1 MAWQIVGVAVF
12 RRGFEAPMRIKIPS
26 DLSALL
32 HAGLWRSVASLG
44 IKVATAGLTYL
55 TYVVLSRT
63 MTPDEYGHFAF
74 GLALA
79 TVLAIAAGVGQP
91 MAILRLWS
99 QETVAGRRDNAISAL
114 QAGSSITI
122 AAGFGFAALLCI
134 LTFVVWQVYPPA
146 DTPNHFYGAAFLILP
161 MAMAEYNSSV
171 LRAQGSLWT
180 ALVPRDI
187 LWRVALPALVLVFF
201 AFGSVLSGPDAL
213 VLSAALLSLMLAG
226 QFWLSAARHY
236 VLMPALGSLARYWR
250 QWGGLS
256 LWLMLGAL
264 IETAA
269 LNADV
274 ILVGLMLDLESSGIY
289 FNAFRTAGLM
299 TLFTFAIELVIAPM
313 VAQHYHAG
321 EMRKAQAITA
331 LASVA
336 GFAFSLVIFAIFA
349 GWGGFVLSLFGDYYA
364 EGTMV
369 LVLLAFGLLFDA
381 ATGPSKIVMMMTGHE
396 RAYVAIFGTI
406 MALGFVV
413 QFLVIPAYGIV
424 GAAAANMGARIVAQV
439 AIALWCRFRIGLDTS
454 LLGIF
459 AVRGAVDRPTLP

>member
-1 MAWQIVGVAVF
+1 
-12 RRGFEAPMRIKIPS
+12 MRIKIPA

-63 MTPDEYGHFAF
+63 LSPDEYGHFAF

-99 QETVAGRRDNAISAL
+99 QETVAGRRAAAVEAVR
-114 QAGSSITI
+114 AGSTLTI
-122 AAGFGFAALLCI
+122 VSSLVLAAALCI
-134 LTFVVWQVYPPA
+134 LTFVIWQVYPPS

-161 MAMAEYNSSV
+161 MAMAEYNSAV

-187 LWRVALPALVLVFF
+187 FWRMALPAVVLALF
-201 AFGSVLSGPDAL
+201 APGLVLSGPDAL
-213 VLSAALLSLMLAG
+213 VLSAALLSLMLAL
-226 QFWLSAARHY
+226 QFWQAEGGGKY
-236 VLMPALGSLARYWR
+236 VLTPAIGAVRRYWA
-250 QWGGLS
+250 QWGNIS
-256 LWLMLGAL
+256 RWLMLGAV

-274 ILVGLMLDLESSGIY
+274 ILVGLMLDLESSGVY

-321 EMRKAQAITA
+321 QMRQAQAITA

-349 GWGGFVLSLFGDYYA
+349 GWGDYILSLFGDHYA
-364 EGTMV
+364 EGALI

-396 RAYVAIFGTI
+396 RAYVAIFGTV
-406 MALGFVV
+406 MAIG
-413 QFLVIPAYGIV
+413 FLVQIAVIPHFGIV
-424 GAAAANMGARIVAQV
+424 GAAAANMGARIVAQL
-439 AIALWCRFRIGLDTS
+439 AIACWCRFRIGLDTS
-454 LLGIF
+454 LLGVF
-459 AVRGAVDRPTLP
+459 NVPRRS

>member
-1 MAWQIVGVAVF
+1 MAWQIVGVVVF
-12 RRGFEAPMRIKIPS
+12 RRGSEAPMRIKFPS

-32 HAGLWRSVASLG
+32 SAGLLRSVASLG

-79 TVLAIAAGVGQP
+79 TVLAIAAGTGQP

-99 QETVAGRRDNAISAL
+99 QEAVAGRREEAIRAV

-122 AAGFGFAALLCI
+122 AASFCLSALLCI
-134 LTFVVWQVYPPA
+134 FTFVVWQVYPPS

-180 ALVPRDI
+180 ALVPRDL
-187 LWRVALPALVLVFF
+187 LWRMALPALVLGLF
-201 AFGSVLSGPDAL
+201 AFGLVLSGPEAL

-226 QFWLSAARHY
+226 QFWLSEKRHY
-236 VLMPALGSLARYWR
+236 VLMPALGQMRSYWR
-250 QWGGLS
+250 KWGGLS
-256 LWLMLGAL
+256 RWLMLGAL

-274 ILVGLMLDLESSGIY
+274 ILVGLMLDLESSGVY

-313 VAQHYHAG
+313 VAQHFHAG

-336 GFAFSLVIFAIFA
+336 GFAFSLVIFALFV
-349 GWGGFVLSLFGDYYA
+349 GWGDFVLSLFGDYYA

-396 RAYVAIFGTI
+396 RAYVVIFGTI

-424 GAAAANMGARIVAQV
+424 GAAAANMGARIIAQI

-459 AVRGAVDRPTLP
+459 ALRSAIDRPGRA

>member
-1 MAWQIVGVAVF
+1 
-12 RRGFEAPMRIKIPS
+12 MRLKIPS

-32 HAGLWRSVASLG
+32 HAGLWRSLASLG
-44 IKVATAGLTYL
+44 IKLATAGLTYL

-63 MTPDEYGHFAF
+63 MSPDEYGHFAF

-99 QETVAGRRDNAISAL
+99 QETVAGRSDKAVQAAKAGSAL
-114 QAGSSITI
+114 TILSSLVVAATLCLMIFI
-122 AAGFGFAALLCI
+122 AWQLAPFG
-134 LTFVVWQVYPPA
+134 
-146 DTPNHFYGAAFLILP
+146 DTPNHFYGAAFLVLP

-187 LWRVALPALVLVFF
+187 FWRLALPGAVVLLF
-201 AFGSVLSGPDAL
+201 AFGIVLSGPEGL
-213 VLSAALLSLMLAG
+213 VLSAALLAGMLVL
-226 QFWLSAARHY
+226 QFWQGNRKTY
-236 VLMPALGSLARYWR
+236 VLTPAFGAIRAYWK
-250 QWGGLS
+250 QWGGIS
-256 LWLMLGAL
+256 RWLMLGAV

-274 ILVGLMLDLESSGIY
+274 ILVGLMLDLESSGVY

-321 EMRKAQAITA
+321 QMRQAQAITA

-336 GFAFSLVIFAIFA
+336 GFVFSLVIFALFV
-349 GWGGFVLSLFGDYYA
+349 GWGGPILSLFGDYYA
-364 EGTMV
+364 EGTLV

-396 RAYVAIFGTI
+396 RAYVAIFGSI
-406 MALGFVV
+406 MALGFIV
-413 QFLVIPAYGIV
+413 QFLVIPTFGIV
-424 GAAAANMGARIVAQV
+424 GAAAANMGARIIAQI

-459 AVRGAVDRPTLP
+459 SVRGMVDRPATI

>member
-1 MAWQIVGVAVF
+1 
-12 RRGFEAPMRIKIPS
+12 MRFKIPS

-32 HAGLWRSVASLG
+32 QSGLRRSVASLG
-44 IKVATAGLTYL
+44 IKLATAGLTYV

-63 MTPDEYGHFAF
+63 MSPDEYGRFAF

-79 TVLAIAAGVGQP
+79 TVLAIGAGVGQP

-99 QETVAGRRDNAISAL
+99 QEAVAGRAAEAIKAVR
-114 QAGSSITI
+114 AGSMLTILASLVIALALCAAVLITLQ
-122 AAGFGFAALLCI
+122 FAS
-134 LTFVVWQVYPPA
+134 FD
-146 DTPNHFYGAAFLILP
+146 DTANHFYGAAFLVLP
-161 MAMAEYNSSV
+161 MAMAEYNSSA

-187 LWRVALPALVLVFF
+187 LWRLALPGVVLILF
-201 AFGSVLSGPDAL
+201 AFGVVLSGPDAL
-213 VLSAALLSLMLAG
+213 VLSAALLSGMLAL
-226 QFWLSAARHY
+226 QFWRSMAGKY
-236 VLMPALGSLARYWR
+236 VLTPSLWPVRRYWQ
-250 QWGGLS
+250 QWGGIS
-256 LWLMLGAL
+256 RWLMLGAL

-313 VAQHYHAG
+313 VAQHFHAG
-321 EMRKAQAITA
+321 QMRKAQAITA

-336 GFAFSLVIFAIFA
+336 GFVFSLVIFAIFV
-349 GWGGFVLSLFGDYYA
+349 GWGDLILSLFGAYYA
-364 EGTMV
+364 EGTLV
-369 LVLLAFGLLFDA
+369 LVLLSFGLLFDA

-406 MALGFVV
+406 MALGFLV
-413 QFLVIPAYGIV
+413 QFLVIPIYGIV
-424 GAAAANMGARIVAQV
+424 GAAAANMGARIVAQI
-439 AIALWCRFRIGLDTS
+439 AIALWCRLRIGLDTS
-454 LLGIF
+454 LLGVF
-459 AVRGAVDRPTLP
+459 AVRGAVDRPSAA

>member
-1 MAWQIVGVAVF
+1 
-12 RRGFEAPMRIKIPS
+12 MRLTIPS

-32 HAGLWRSVASLG
+32 QTGLLRSVGSLG
-44 IKVATAGLTYL
+44 IKVATAGLTYF

-63 MTPDEYGHFAF
+63 MSPDEYGHFAF

-91 MAILRLWS
+91 MAILRLWPQLS
-99 QETVAGRRDNAISAL
+99 VAGDRSAAMSAVR
-114 QAGSSITI
+114 AGSTLTVLASIAI
-122 AAGFGFAALLCI
+122 ALMLCGAVFAAL
-134 LTFVVWQVYPPA
+134 QVTTIS
-146 DTPNHFYGAAFLILP
+146 DTASHIYAAAFLVLP
-161 MAMAEYNSSV
+161 MALAEYNSSA

-187 LWRVALPALVLVFF
+187 LWRLALPAAVLGLF
-201 AFGSVLSGPDAL
+201 AMGVVLSGPDAL
-213 VLSAALLSLMLAG
+213 VLSAALLAGMLLLQVWQAG
-226 QFWLSAARHY
+226 RSNY
-236 VLMPALGSLARYWR
+236 VLSPSSSGLGVYWKK
-250 QWGGLS
+250 WGS
-256 LWLMLGAL
+256 ISRWLMLGAL

-313 VAQHYHAG
+313 VAQHFHA
-321 EMRKAQAITA
+321 RQLRQAQAIIA
-331 LASVA
+331 LAAVA
-336 GFAFSLVIFAIFA
+336 GFAFSLVVFALFVF
-349 GWGGFVLSLFGDYYA
+349 WGDWILSFFGPAYA
-364 EGTMV
+364 EGTLV
-369 LVLLAFGLLFDA
+369 LVLLALGLLFDA

-396 RAYVAIFGTI
+396 RAYVAIFGVI
-406 MALGFVV
+406 MGLGFLA
-413 QFLVIPAYGIV
+413 QILVIPAFGIV
-424 GAAAANMGARIVAQV
+424 GAAAANMGARIVAQI

-459 AVRGAVDRPTLP
+459 SIRRLA